1 MAPFVLHFLL
11 SSLFLCKLCEKV
23 CSHGVVGYI
32 YIYICVVCFELLDI
46 SRSFLA
52 SLTCHLLKLGDEG
65 IVKQRTVSEIVLSK
79 LCFRDDIC

>member
-1 MAPFVLHFLL
+1 MCV
-11 SSLFLCKLCEKV
+11 
-23 CSHGVVGYI
+23 
-32 YIYICVVCFELLDI
+32 CVVCFELLDN